1 LAKLTMEQ
9 IVTIQV
15 LHERGQS
22 QRQAAQMLGVSEGTV
37 RYHLRRA
44 RDGAADGRQKPS
56 LIEQLDL
63 AEAVAHWWQAQVEI
77 LGQQRPPSVQL
88 LHEFLHTEYGYSG
101 SYKSVRK
108 FVRARYGRPPI
119 RAFRRVETPPG
130 AQSQSDWGEFRQV
143 DLGDPD
149 GPTTVYAFVMVLSH
163 SRKEAVVWSRS
174 MDQLA
179 WHHVHNEAYRRLGGV
194 AAVNRIDNL
203 KTGIIHGCGAWG
215 QINEQYRVY
224 ARTMGFHIDACE
236 VRAPEQK
243 GKTER
248 RVGDCKR
255 LNIAGRHFDGLE
267 GLQAWTDAD
276 RAARA
281 GRRICPVTGL
291 TVAASW
297 EAEKPFLRPLPE
309 LLPEPFDLVK
319 TAPVHKDC
327 MVHFEGR
334 SYPVPFVYVGR
345 TVEVRGCSGR
355 VQILDPQTAV
365 VLRSYAR
372 HTQERILTD
381 PSCYEGPGTAQV
393 LAPKPLGRM
402 ARKLQ
407 EIASL
412 PVERRPVDLYAA
424 MVEVAR

>member
-1 LAKLTMEQ
+1 
-9 IVTIQV
+9 
-15 LHERGQS
+15 
-22 QRQAAQMLGVSEGTV
+22 
-37 RYHLRRA
+37 
-44 RDGAADGRQKPS
+44 
-56 LIEQLDL
+56 L
-63 AEAVAHWWQAQVEI
+63 AEAVAHWWQAQVEV
-77 LGQQRPPSVQL
+77 LGRQRPPSVQL
-88 LHEFLHTEYGYSG
+88 LHEFLRAEHGYDG

-119 RAFRRVETPPG
+119 RPFRRVETPPG
-130 AQSQSDWGEFRQV
+130 AQTQSDWGEFRRV
-143 DLGDPD
+143 DLGDPE

-203 KTGIIHGCGAWG
+203 KTGIAHGCGAWG

-224 ARTMGFHIDACE
+224 ARTMGFHVDACE

-248 RVGDCKR
+248 RVGDCKG
-255 LNIAGRHFDGLE
+255 LDIQGRHFDGLA

-281 GRRICPVTGL
+281 LKRICPVTGFS
-291 TVAASW
+291 VAASW

-309 LLPEPFDLVK
+309 FLPEPFDLIK
-319 TAPVHKDC
+319 TVPVHKDA
-327 MVHFEGR
+327 VIHFEGR
-334 SYPVPFVYVGR
+334 TYVVPFTYTGR
-345 TVEVRGCSGR
+345 EVEVRGCSAC
-355 VQILDPQTAV
+355 VQVVDPLTAT
-365 VLRSYAR
+365 VLISYPR
-372 HTQERILTD
+372 HTQERLLID
-381 PSCYEGPGTAQV
+381 PACYEGPGTAQV
-393 LAPKPLGRM
+393 LPPKPLGRM

-407 EIASL
+407 EIAAL

-424 MVEVAR
+424 LAEVAR

>member
-1 LAKLTMEQ
+1 MEQ

-15 LHERGQS
+15 LHERGES
-22 QRQAAQMLGVSEGTV
+22 QRESARILGVSEGAV

-44 RDGAADGRQKPS
+44 RDGAADGRQKPAR
-56 LIEQLDL
+56 IEQLGL
-63 AEAVAHWWQAQVEI
+63 ADAVAHWWQAQVEI
-77 LGQQRPPSVQL
+77 LGPQRPPSVQL
-88 LHEFLHTEYGYSG
+88 LHEYLGAEYGYSG

-119 RAFRRVETPPG
+119 RPFRRVETPPG
-130 AQSQSDWGEFRQV
+130 AQTQSDWGEFPRL

-203 KTGIIHGCGAWG
+203 KTGIAHGCGAWG

-248 RVGDCKR
+248 RVGDCKG
-255 LNIAGRHFDGLE
+255 LNVEGQHFDGLA

-281 GRRICPVTGL
+281 IKRICPATGL
-291 TVAASW
+291 SVAASW
-297 EAEKPFLRPLPE
+297 EAEKPFLRPLPA

-319 TAPVHKDC
+319 TVPVHKDC
-327 MVHFEGR
+327 VVHFEGR
-334 SYPVPFVYVGR
+334 SYVVPFIYVGR
-345 TVEVRGCSGR
+345 EVEVRGCSGR
-355 VQILDPQTAV
+355 VQILDPQTAR
-365 VLRSYAR
+365 VLLWYPR
-372 HTQERILTD
+372 HTQERIWID
-381 PSCYEGPGTAQV
+381 PTCYEGPGTAEV
-393 LAPKPLGRM
+393 IPPKPLGRM

-407 EIASL
+407 EIAAL
-412 PVERRPVDLYAA
+412 PVEQRPMDLYAA
-424 MVEVAR
+424 LAEVAR

>member
-1 LAKLTMEQ
+1 LAKLITEQ

-22 QRQAAQMLGVSEGTV
+22 QRQTAQLLGVSEGAV

-56 LIEQLDL
+56 RIEQFGL

-77 LGQQRPPSVQL
+77 LGKQRPPSVQL
-88 LHEFLHTEYGYSG
+88 LHEFLCAEYGYSG

-119 RAFRRVETPPG
+119 RPFRRVETPAG

-143 DLGDPD
+143 DLGDAD

-179 WHHVHNEAYRRLGGV
+179 WHRVHNEAYRRLGGV

-203 KTGIIHGCGAWG
+203 KTGIAHGCGAWG

-248 RVGDCKR
+248 RVGDCKG

-281 GRRICPVTGL
+281 SQRICPVTGL
-291 TVAASW
+291 SVAASW
-297 EAEKPFLRPLPE
+297 EAEKSFLRPLPE

-327 MVHFEGR
+327 MAHFEGR
-334 SYPVPFVYVGR
+334 SYPVPFLYVGR
-345 TVEVRGCSGR
+345 TVEIRGCSGC
-355 VQILDPQTAV
+355 VQILDPRTAV

-381 PSCYEGPGTAQV
+381 PSCYEGPGTAEV
-393 LAPKPLGRM
+393 IPPKPLGRM

-412 PVERRPVDLYAA
+412 PVEQRPVDLYAA
-424 MVEVAR
+424 MAEVAR